1 MAASR
6 QQPGLACEECR
17 KKKLRCDRRRPQ
29 CDQCEDS
36 GITCLVNQVRSPRG
50 PKKGHL
56 KALRNRIATLES
68 IINCHQG
75 NLGPKEVLDGSEK
88 YHSDETAQLFSPSEE
103 YIPNPTK
110 SECRDIPCSIEAS
123 TITSPI
129 TPMTP
134 PEHESLDMIEAD
146 LDQLYFDRVHPVAP
160 MLHRG
165 RYFSWSQSFNK
176 PASHICLQFAMWALA
191 AASSAHLQHMRKSLF
206 TRARSAIDALD
217 HDIESSSAACLQ
229 VAQAW
234 LLLTHYEFRYMSYRR
249 AWLTAGRAFRIIQL
263 AKLHEIDRLNG
274 VSINMAHP
282 EAWAEAEEKR
292 RTYWLAYCL
301 DRFLNISD
309 EWPLSLQEEALC
321 IYLPV
326 SESDFQHSR
335 PVLMDSLYDEIE
347 TSGQKMLPPFA
358 ETIVLI
364 TLCWHSVTFQHA
376 GYGDKTSPTNGDAWK
391 SHTWLY
397 QIVQQRLILV
407 SLPPSSPELH
417 DPMRLFTNM
426 LANAAVI
433 WLYNIM
439 ETLQVEVDEDII
451 LVPLYSAYEIVGLAK
466 PLTRSS
472 FFKVRPPT
480 SPSRKLT
487 VTFVFYDVTQAHA
500 FSPMLLYLSAKFL
513 KTHADQLSTCVSA
526 SEDKQ
531 QKLEDLRKALRVLQG
546 GNNLAMSYLEL
557 LDSDSDSF
565 DKLCNLASAQG
576 CTMSDVPGQPEPP
589 FFLDIMNL
597 F

>member
-1 MAASR
+1 MSGSR

-17 KKKLRCDRRRPQ
+17 KKKLRCNRRRPQ

-36 GITCLVNQVRSPRG
+36 GTACLVNQVRSPRG

-68 IINCHQG
+68 IINCDQG
-75 NLGPKEVLDGSEK
+75 NLCPNEILDGSEK
-88 YHSDETAQLFSPSEE
+88 YHSDETTQMLSPPQD
-103 YIPNPTK
+103 YIPNATK
-110 SECRDIPCSIEAS
+110 DECRDIIYSIEAS

-134 PEHESLDMIEAD
+134 PDHESSDIIEAD
-146 LDQLYFDRVHPVAP
+146 LVHPVAP
-160 MLHRG
+160 MLHQG
-165 RYFSWSQSFNK
+165 RYFSWSQRFNK
-176 PASHICLQFAMWALA
+176 LASHVCLQFAMWTLA
-191 AASSAHLQHMRKSLF
+191 AASSAHLQHMRESLYS
-206 TRARSAIDALD
+206 RARSGIEALD
-217 HDIESSSAACLQ
+217 NDIESSGAACLQ
-229 VAQAW
+229 AAQAW

-263 AKLHEIDRLNG
+263 AKLHEIDRLNDI
-274 VSINMAHP
+274 SINMAHP

-309 EWPLSLQEEALC
+309 EWPLSLHEEALC

-335 PVLMDSLYDEIE
+335 PVIMDSLYDEIE
-347 TSGQKMLPPFA
+347 ASGQKMLPPFA

-364 TLCWHSVTFQHA
+364 TLCWHSVAFQRAAH
-376 GYGDKTSPTNGDAWK
+376 GDKTSPSQGDSWK
-391 SHTWLY
+391 RHTRLY
-397 QIVQQRLILV
+397 QMGQQRLMLI

-433 WLYNIM
+433 WLYNII
-439 ETLQVEVDEDII
+439 EALHVEIDDEII

-472 FFKVRPPT
+472 FFK
-480 SPSRKLT
+480 
-487 VTFVFYDVTQAHA
+487 AHA

-513 KTHADQLSTCVSA
+513 KTHADRPSTCVSA

-531 QKLEDLRKALRVLQG
+531 HKLEDVKKALRVLQG
-546 GNNLAMSYLEL
+546 GNNLATSYLEL
-557 LDSDSDSF
+557 LDSDYDSF
-565 DKLCNLASAQG
+565 HKVCNLSTVQG
-576 CTMSDVPGQPEPP
+576 CTMSEVTGQPEPP
-589 FFLDIMNL
+589 FFLEMNM

>member
-1 MAASR
+1 MSGSR

-36 GITCLVNQVRSPRG
+36 GTACLVNQVRSPRG

-68 IINCHQG
+68 MINSEQSH
-75 NLGPKEVLDGSEK
+75 LGPEGLLKGNEK
-88 YHSDETAQLFSPSEE
+88 YHSEETAQLLSPPQE
-103 YIPNPTK
+103 YIPNHTK
-110 SECRDIPCSIEAS
+110 TECHEMPYSIE
-123 TITSPI
+123 TLT
-129 TPMTP
+129 MTP
-134 PEHESLDMIEAD
+134 PDTESADVIEAD
-146 LDQLYFDRVHPVAP
+146 LDQLYFDRVHPVVP
-160 MLHRG
+160 MLHQG
-165 RYFSWSQSFNK
+165 RYFSWSQRFNK
-176 PASHICLQFAMWALA
+176 PASYLCLQFAMWALA
-191 AASSAHLQHMRKSLF
+191 AASSAHLQHMRESLY
-206 TRARSAIDALD
+206 TRARSGIETLN

-229 VAQAW
+229 AAQAW

-263 AKLHEIDRLNG
+263 AKLHEIDRLTDVG
-274 VSINMAHP
+274 INMVHP
-282 EAWAEAEEKR
+282 AAWAEAEEKR

-309 EWPLSLQEEALC
+309 EWPLSLHEEALC
-321 IYLPV
+321 VYLPV

-335 PVLMDSLYDEIE
+335 SVIMDSLYDEIE
-347 TSGQKMLPPFA
+347 TSGRKLLPPFA

-364 TLCWHSVTFQHA
+364 TLCWHSVAFHRA
-376 GYGDKTSPTNGDAWK
+376 VPRDKESPTDGDTWK
-391 SHTWLY
+391 RHTRLY
-397 QIVQQRLILV
+397 QRVQERLMLV

-433 WLYNIM
+433 WFYNIRK
-439 ETLQVEVDEDII
+439 TLQVEIDQEMI
-451 LVPLYSAYEIVGLAK
+451 LVSLYSAYEIVGLAK

-472 FFKVRPPT
+472 FFK
-480 SPSRKLT
+480 
-487 VTFVFYDVTQAHA
+487 AHA

-513 KTHADQLSTCVSA
+513 KTHVDQLSTCVPV
-526 SEDKQ
+526 SEDNQ
-531 QKLEDLRKALRVLQG
+531 QKLADLKKALRVLQG
-546 GNNLAMSYLEL
+546 GNNLATSYLEL
-557 LDSDSDSF
+557 LDSDSESF
-565 DKLCNLASAQG
+565 HKLCHLSTGQE
-576 CTMSDVPGQPEPP
+576 CTISEVTGQREPP
-589 FFLDIMNL
+589 FTFEIMNL

>member
-1 MAASR
+1 MSGSR

-36 GITCLVNQVRSPRG
+36 GTACLVNQVRSPRG

-68 IINCHQG
+68 IINRDQG
-75 NLGPKEVLDGSEK
+75 SLGLKEVLDGSEK
-88 YHSDETAQLFSPSEE
+88 YHSKETVQILSPPQD
-103 YIPNPTK
+103 YIPNSTNV
-110 SECRDIPCSIEAS
+110 ECRDITYSIETS
-123 TITSPI
+123 TINSPVTI

-134 PEHESLDMIEAD
+134 LIKRSQIYSRQIY
-146 LDQLYFDRVHPVAP
+146 QLYFDRVHPVAP
-160 MLHRG
+160 MLHQG
-165 RYFSWSQSFNK
+165 RYFSWSQIFNK
-176 PASHICLQFAMWALA
+176 PPSHICLQLAMWALA
-191 AASSAHLQHMRKSLF
+191 AASSAHLQHMRESLY
-206 TRARSAIDALD
+206 TRARSGIEALD
-217 HDIESSSAACLQ
+217 HDIESSNAACLQ
-229 VAQAW
+229 TAQAW

-249 AWLTAGRAFRIIQL
+249 AWFTAGRAFRIIQL
-263 AKLHEIDRLNG
+263 AKLHEIDRLND
-274 VSINMAHP
+274 VTVNMAHP
-282 EAWAEAEEKR
+282 EAWAEAEENR

-309 EWPLSLQEEALC
+309 DWPLSLHEEALC

-335 PVLMDSLYDEIE
+335 PVFMDSLYDEIE

-358 ETIVLI
+358 ETIVLV
-364 TLCWHSVTFQHA
+364 TLCWHSVAFQRAAH
-376 GYGDKTSPTNGDAWK
+376 GDKTSPSDGDTWK
-391 SHTWLY
+391 RHTSLY
-397 QIVQQRLILV
+397 QMVQQRLMLI
-407 SLPPSSPELH
+407 SLPPSAPELH

-433 WLYNIM
+433 WFYNIM
-439 ETLQVEVDEDII
+439 ETLQVEIEDEII

-472 FFKVRPPT
+472 FFK
-480 SPSRKLT
+480 
-487 VTFVFYDVTQAHA
+487 AHA

-513 KTHADQLSTCVSA
+513 KAHADQLSTCIPA
-526 SEDKQ
+526 SEEKQ
-531 QKLEDLRKALRVLQG
+531 QKLEDLKKALRVLQG

-557 LDSDSDSF
+557 LDSDSF
-565 DKLCNLASAQG
+565 QKLCNLSTVHG
-576 CTMSDVPGQPEPP
+576 CTMSEVTDQQEPP

>member
-1 MAASR
+1 MSGSR

-17 KKKLRCDRRRPQ
+17 KKKLRCNRRRPQ

-36 GITCLVNQVRSPRG
+36 GTACLVNQVRSPRG

-68 IINCHQG
+68 IINCDQG
-75 NLGPKEVLDGSEK
+75 NLCPNEVLDGSEK
-88 YHSDETAQLFSPSEE
+88 YHSDETIQMLSPPQD
-103 YIPNPTK
+103 YIPNATK
-110 SECRDIPCSIEAS
+110 DECRDIIYSIETS

-134 PEHESLDMIEAD
+134 PDHESSDIIEAD
-146 LDQLYFDRVHPVAP
+146 LVHPVAP
-160 MLHRG
+160 MLHQG
-165 RYFSWSQSFNK
+165 RYFSWSQRFNK

-191 AASSAHLQHMRKSLF
+191 AASSAHLQHMRESLYS
-206 TRARSAIDALD
+206 RARSGIETLD
-217 HDIESSSAACLQ
+217 HDIESRGAACLQ
-229 VAQAW
+229 AAQAW

-263 AKLHEIDRLNG
+263 AKLHEIDRLNNI
-274 VSINMAHP
+274 SINMAHP

-292 RTYWLAYCL
+292 RTFWLAYCL

-309 EWPLSLQEEALC
+309 EWPLSLNDEALC

-335 PVLMDSLYDEIE
+335 PVIMDSLYDEIE
-347 TSGQKMLPPFA
+347 ASGHKMLPPFA

-364 TLCWHSVTFQHA
+364 TLCWHSVAFQRAAHA
-376 GYGDKTSPTNGDAWK
+376 AADADF
-391 SHTWLY
+391 TTPVLA
-397 QIVQQRLILV
+397 RT
-407 SLPPSSPELH
+407 PR
-417 DPMRLFTNM
+417 PMRLFTNM

-433 WLYNIM
+433 WFYNII
-439 ETLQVEVDEDII
+439 EALPVEIDDEII

-472 FFKVRPPT
+472 FFK
-480 SPSRKLT
+480 
-487 VTFVFYDVTQAHA
+487 AHA

-513 KTHADQLSTCVSA
+513 KTHADRPSTCVSA

-531 QKLEDLRKALRVLQG
+531 QKLEDLKKALRVLQG
-546 GNNLAMSYLEL
+546 GNNLATTYLEL
-557 LDSDSDSF
+557 LDSDYDSF
-565 DKLCNLASAQG
+565 HKLCNLSTVQG
-576 CTMSDVPGQPEPP
+576 CTMSEVTGQPEPP
-589 FFLDIMNL
+589 FFLDMNL

>member
-1 MAASR
+1 MSGSR

-36 GITCLVNQVRSPRG
+36 GTACLVNQLRSPRG

-68 IINCHQG
+68 IINCDQG
-75 NLGPKEVLDGSEK
+75 NLGPKEVSDSSEK
-88 YHSDETAQLFSPSEE
+88 YHSDETVQILSPPQE
-103 YIPNPTK
+103 YIPSLTNT
-110 SECRDIPCSIEAS
+110 ECRDITYSIETS
-123 TITSPI
+123 TINSPI
-129 TPMTP
+129 TITPMSP
-134 PEHESLDMIEAD
+134 PNQEKPDIIEAD
-146 LDQLYFDRVHPVAP
+146 LVHPVAP
-160 MLHRG
+160 MLHQG
-165 RYFSWSQSFNK
+165 RYFAWSQVFNK
-176 PASHICLQFAMWALA
+176 PPSHICLQFAMWALA
-191 AASSAHLQHMRKSLF
+191 AASSAHLNHMRESLY
-206 TRARSAIDALD
+206 TRARSEIETLD

-229 VAQAW
+229 AAQAW

-263 AKLHEIDRLNG
+263 AKLHEIDRLNE
-274 VSINMAHP
+274 VTVNMAHP

-301 DRFLNISD
+301 DRFLNISE
-309 EWPLSLQEEALC
+309 EWPLSLHEEALC

-326 SESDFQHSR
+326 SEPDFQHSR
-335 PVLMDSLYDEIE
+335 PVLMGSLYDEIE

-364 TLCWHSVTFQHA
+364 TLCWHSVAFQRAAH
-376 GYGDKTSPTNGDAWK
+376 GDKTSPSDGDTWK
-391 SHTWLY
+391 RHTRLY
-397 QIVQQRLILV
+397 QMVQQRLMLI
-407 SLPPSSPELH
+407 SLPPSAPELH

-433 WLYNIM
+433 WFYNIM
-439 ETLQVEVDEDII
+439 ESMQVEIDDEII

-472 FFKVRPPT
+472 FFK
-480 SPSRKLT
+480 
-487 VTFVFYDVTQAHA
+487 AHA

-513 KTHADQLSTCVSA
+513 KAHADQLSTCVPA

-531 QKLEDLRKALRVLQG
+531 QKLEDLKKALRILQC
-546 GNNLAMSYLEL
+546 GNNLATSYLKL
-557 LDSDSDSF
+557 LDSDLSP
-565 DKLCNLASAQG
+565 KLCNLSTVHG
-576 CTMSDVPGQPEPP
+576 CTISEVTDQPEPP
-589 FFLDIMNL
+589 FYLDIMNL

>member
-1 MAASR
+1 MSGSR

-36 GITCLVNQVRSPRG
+36 GAACLVNQVRSPRG

-68 IINCHQG
+68 IINCDQG
-75 NLGPKEVLDGSEK
+75 NLGPKEVLDGNEK
-88 YHSDETAQLFSPSEE
+88 YNSHETAQMLSPLQD
-103 YIPNPTK
+103 YIPNVTK
-110 SECRDIPCSIEAS
+110 TECHDIPYSIDAS
-123 TITSPI
+123 AITSPI

-134 PEHESLDMIEAD
+134 PINESSDMIEAD

-160 MLHRG
+160 MLHQG
-165 RYFSWSQSFNK
+165 RYFSWSLTFNK
-176 PASHICLQFAMWALA
+176 PASYICLQFAMWALA
-191 AASSAHLQHMRKSLF
+191 AASSAHLQHMRESLY
-206 TRARSAIDALD
+206 TRARSGIEALD
-217 HDIESSSAACLQ
+217 RDIESSSAACLQ
-229 VAQAW
+229 AAQAW
-234 LLLTHYEFRYMSYRR
+234 LLLTHYEFRYMGYRR

-263 AKLHEIDRLNG
+263 AKLHEIDRLNDVG
-274 VSINMAHP
+274 MNMAHP

-301 DRFLNISD
+301 DRFLNMSD
-309 EWPLSLQEEALC
+309 EWPLSLHEEALC
-321 IYLPV
+321 VYLPV

-335 PVLMDSLYDEIE
+335 PVIMDSLYDEIE

-364 TLCWHSVTFQHA
+364 TLCWHSVAFQRA
-376 GYGDKTSPTNGDAWK
+376 ARRGKTSPSDGDTWK
-391 SHTWLY
+391 RHTRLY
-397 QIVQQRLILV
+397 QLVQQRLMLV

-433 WLYNIM
+433 WFYNIM
-439 ETLQVEVDEDII
+439 EALQVEIDDEII

-472 FFKVRPPT
+472 FFK
-480 SPSRKLT
+480 
-487 VTFVFYDVTQAHA
+487 AHA

-513 KTHADQLSTCVSA
+513 KAHADQLSTCLSA
-526 SEDKQ
+526 SEDNH

-557 LDSDSDSF
+557 LDSDSESLH
-565 DKLCNLASAQG
+565 KLCNLSTVQG
-576 CTMSDVPGQPEPP
+576 CTMSEVTGQPEPP

>member
-1 MAASR
+1 MSGSR

-17 KKKLRCDRRRPQ
+17 KKKLRCNRRRPQ
-29 CDQCEDS
+29 CNQCEDS
-36 GITCLVNQVRSPRG
+36 GTVCLVNQVRSPRG

-68 IINCHQG
+68 IINCDQG
-75 NLGPKEVLDGSEK
+75 NLCPNEVLDGSEK
-88 YHSDETAQLFSPSEE
+88 YHSDETIQMLSPPQD
-103 YIPNPTK
+103 YIPNATK
-110 SECRDIPCSIEAS
+110 DECRDIIYSIETS

-134 PEHESLDMIEAD
+134 PDHESSDIIEAD

-160 MLHRG
+160 MLHQG
-165 RYFSWSQSFNK
+165 RYFSWSQRFNK

-191 AASSAHLQHMRKSLF
+191 AASSAHLQHMRESLYS
-206 TRARSAIDALD
+206 RARSGIETLD
-217 HDIESSSAACLQ
+217 HDIESSGAACLQ
-229 VAQAW
+229 AAQAW

-263 AKLHEIDRLNG
+263 AKLHEIDRLNNI
-274 VSINMAHP
+274 SINMAHP

-309 EWPLSLQEEALC
+309 EWPLSLNDEALC

-335 PVLMDSLYDEIE
+335 PVIMDSLYDEIE
-347 TSGQKMLPPFA
+347 ASGHKMLPPFA

-364 TLCWHSVTFQHA
+364 TLCWHSVAFQRAAH
-376 GYGDKTSPTNGDAWK
+376 GDKTSPSHGDSWK
-391 SHTWLY
+391 HHTRLY
-397 QIVQQRLILV
+397 QMVQQRLMLI

-433 WLYNIM
+433 WFYNIL
-439 ETLQVEVDEDII
+439 EALPVEIDDEII

-472 FFKVRPPT
+472 FFK
-480 SPSRKLT
+480 
-487 VTFVFYDVTQAHA
+487 AHA
-500 FSPMLLYLSAKFL
+500 FSPMLLYLSANFV
-513 KTHADQLSTCVSA
+513 KTHADRPSTCVSA

-531 QKLEDLRKALRVLQG
+531 QKLEDLKKALRVLQG
-546 GNNLAMSYLEL
+546 GNNLATTYLEL
-557 LDSDSDSF
+557 LDSDYDSF
-565 DKLCNLASAQG
+565 HKLCNLSTVQG
-576 CTMSDVPGQPEPP
+576 CTMSEVTGQPEPP
-589 FFLDIMNL
+589 FFLDMNL

>member
-1 MAASR
+1 MSGSR

-17 KKKLRCDRRRPQ
+17 KKKLRCNRRRPQ

-36 GITCLVNQVRSPRG
+36 GTACLLNQVRSPRG

-68 IINCHQG
+68 IINCDQG
-75 NLGPKEVLDGSEK
+75 NLGPKEVLDGNEK
-88 YHSDETAQLFSPSEE
+88 YNSDETAQMLSPPQD
-103 YIPNPTK
+103 YIPNVMKT
-110 SECRDIPCSIEAS
+110 ECHDIPYSIDAS
-123 TITSPI
+123 AITSPI
-129 TPMTP
+129 IPMTP
-134 PEHESLDMIEAD
+134 PNNESSDMIEAD

-160 MLHRG
+160 MLHQG
-165 RYFSWSQSFNK
+165 RYFSWSQRFNK
-176 PASHICLQFAMWALA
+176 PPSYICLQFAMWALA
-191 AASSAHLQHMRKSLF
+191 AASSAHLQHMRESLY
-206 TRARSAIDALD
+206 TRARSGIEALD
-217 HDIESSSAACLQ
+217 RDIESSSAACLQ
-229 VAQAW
+229 AAQTW
-234 LLLTHYEFRYMSYRR
+234 LLLTHYEFRYMGYRR

-263 AKLHEIDRLNG
+263 AKLHEIDRLND
-274 VSINMAHP
+274 VSMNMAHP

-309 EWPLSLQEEALC
+309 EWPLSLHEEALC
-321 IYLPV
+321 VYLPV

-335 PVLMDSLYDEIE
+335 PVIMDSLYDEIE

-364 TLCWHSVTFQHA
+364 TLCWHSVAFQRAAH
-376 GYGDKTSPTNGDAWK
+376 GGKTSPSDGDTWK
-391 SHTWLY
+391 RHTRLY
-397 QIVQQRLILV
+397 QMVQQRLMLV

-433 WLYNIM
+433 WFYNIM
-439 ETLQVEVDEDII
+439 EALQVEIDDEII

-472 FFKVRPPT
+472 FFK
-480 SPSRKLT
+480 
-487 VTFVFYDVTQAHA
+487 AHA

-513 KTHADQLSTCVSA
+513 KAHADQLSTCLSA
-526 SEDKQ
+526 SEDNH

-557 LDSDSDSF
+557 LDSDSESLH
-565 DKLCNLASAQG
+565 KLCNLSTVQG
-576 CTMSDVPGQPEPP
+576 CTMSEVTGQPEPP